1 MKIEYDDLTESDL
14 LVFARNISEQHKSKI
29 RKLTPRSASLLWS
42 TYCYPGRFD
51 FRARCHDGNEAMLI
65 SRTAFDELDEEPT
78 MNQIAPWLCSI
89 VDAVE
94 TESVHL
100 LRAEW
105 GIDGFEL
112 PWEVFLATWYWLL
125 PFCLKGMPC
134 YRAKTSLS
142 NSVLATAAYIES
154 LFRRPPSCCPTTW
167 MSALDILRK
176 GKPSRHLDR
185 TGLPC
190 LS

>member
-51 FRARCHDGNEAMLI
+51 FRAHCHDGNEAMLI

-125 PFCLKGMPC
+125 PFLPEGHAVLPSKNVVVEFCAGDC
-134 YRAKTSLS
+134 SVYRLSLS
-142 NSVLATAAYIES
+142 EAAGLLPDDLNE
-154 LFRRPPSCCPTTW
+154 
-167 MSALDILRK
+167 
-176 GKPSRHLDR
+176 R
-185 TGLPC
+185 T
-190 LS
+190 

>member
-1 MKIEYDDLTESDL
+1 
-14 LVFARNISEQHKSKI
+14 
-29 RKLTPRSASLLWS
+29 
-42 TYCYPGRFD
+42 
-51 FRARCHDGNEAMLI
+51 MLI

-125 PFCLKGMPC
+125 PFLPEGHAVLPSKNVVVEFCAGDC
-134 YRAKTSLS
+134 SVYRISLS
-142 NSVLATAAYIES
+142 EAAVLLPDDVDE
-154 LFRRPPSCCPTTW
+154 
-167 MSALDILRK
+167 
-176 GKPSRHLDR
+176 R
-185 TGLPC
+185 T
-190 LS
+190 

>member
-51 FRARCHDGNEAMLI
+51 FRAHCHDGNEAMLI

-112 PWEVFLATWYWLL
+112 PWEVFLTTWYWLL
-125 PFCLKGMPC
+125 PFLPEGHAVLPSKNVVVEFCAGDC
-134 YRAKTSLS
+134 SVYRISLS
-142 NSVLATAAYIES
+142 EAAVLLPDDVDE
-154 LFRRPPSCCPTTW
+154 
-167 MSALDILRK
+167 
-176 GKPSRHLDR
+176 R
-185 TGLPC
+185 T
-190 LS
+190 